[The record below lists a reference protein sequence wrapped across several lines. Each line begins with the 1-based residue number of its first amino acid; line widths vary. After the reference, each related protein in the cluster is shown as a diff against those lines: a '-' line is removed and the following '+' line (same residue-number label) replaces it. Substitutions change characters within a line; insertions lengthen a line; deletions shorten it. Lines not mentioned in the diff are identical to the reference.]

1 MMESAMADADYTTD
15 IKKYAPEPQEKAVAG
30 IVRFLGIAL
39 RSRDASLVSCSSK
52 DELERV
58 RESFLKRKLKI
69 AEDDAALDK
78 RIQEVCAQMKGASAK
93 HRVTFYYLL
102 AEKAGK
108 LGDL

>member
-1 MMESAMADADYTTD
+1 MAEVDYTTD
-15 IKKYAPEPQEKAVAG
+15 IKKYTASIEDKAVSG

-39 RSRDASLVSCSSK
+39 KSRDASHVSCSSK

-58 RESFLKRKLKI
+58 RESFLKRKLKMT
-69 AEDDAALDK
+69 EDDAALDG
-78 RIQEVCAQMKGASAK
+78 RIKTVCDQMKADNSK

>member
-1 MMESAMADADYTTD
+1 MAEADYATD
-15 IKKYAPEPQEKAVAG
+15 IKKYTPEVQPKAVEG
-30 IVRFLGIAL
+30 IVKFLGIAL
-39 RSRDASLVSCSSK
+39 RSRDSSMVSCSSK

-58 RESFLKRKLKI
+58 RESFLKRKLKM
-69 AEDDAALDK
+69 AEDDAALDA
-78 RIQEVCAQMKGASAK
+78 RIQAVCTQMKGASQK

>member
-1 MMESAMADADYTTD
+1 MADANYATD
-15 IKKYAPEPQEKAVAG
+15 IEKYTSSVDSKAMDG

-39 RSRDASLVSCSSK
+39 KSRDSSHVACSSAS
-52 DELERV
+52 ELERV
-58 RESFLKRKLKI
+58 RESFLKRKLKMT
-69 AEDDAALDK
+69 EDDAALDK
-78 RIQEVCAQMKGASAK
+78 RIQAVCEQMKADNSK

>member
-1 MMESAMADADYTTD
+1 MAEVDYTTD
-15 IKKYAPEPQEKAVAG
+15 IRSYTTSIEQKAVDG

-39 RSRDASLVSCSSK
+39 KSRDSSHVSCSSK
-52 DELERV
+52 DELNRV
-58 RESFLKRKLKI
+58 RESFLKRKLKMT
-69 AEDDAALDK
+69 EEDAALDG
-78 RIQEVCAQMKGASAK
+78 RIKEVCDRMKADNSK

>member
-1 MMESAMADADYTTD
+1 MAEVDYTTD
-15 IKKYAPEPQEKAVAG
+15 IKKYTSSVEQAAVDG

-39 RSRDASLVSCSSK
+39 KSRDASYVACSSK

-58 RESFLKRKLKI
+58 RESFLKRKLKMSD
-69 AEDDAALDK
+69 DDAALDQ
-78 RIQEVCAQMKGASAK
+78 RIKAVCEQMKADTSK